1 MCIIAKLLKL
11 PFLLN
16 CWERLYVKVT
26 PILDGAYKPVSTT
39 SPMYT
44 LHRKWRFGKLNLH
57 WHTLTVGMR
66 RVVIWEAEDDFF
78 RDLNGW
84 SLSSPQ
90 CTRGQSP
97 APLGQTCLVSETIAA
112 CVKAC
117 TPYTSYRL
125 SIDISLSPTKNIW
138 LIIIKQSHL
147 KIILILHYTSYFT
160 LILINSCK
168 AAVALPF
175 PD

>member
-78 RDLNGW
+78 RDLNGMEPQQP
-84 SLSSPQ
+84 SVHTGPVSSSPRADLFGFWDHRCLCESLHALHIVQ
-90 CTRGQSP
+90 AIHWHLFEP
-97 APLGQTCLVSETIAA
+97 YKKYMTCHHKTI
-112 CVKAC
+112 
-117 TPYTSYRL
+117 S
-125 SIDISLSPTKNIW
+125 SKN
-138 LIIIKQSHL
+138 H
-147 KIILILHYTSYFT
+147 SYFT
-160 LILINSCK
+160 LYKLFYTHFNK
-168 AAVALPF
+168 F
-175 PD
+175 M